1 MFYTFANL
9 SEKEWE
15 ELQSL
20 EKEIGHPILVFDC
33 YNLTAASIT
42 NDELQK
48 IQAFEKKHQK
58 ILIVESLSQEKKVA

>member
-15 ELQSL
+15 ELKSL
-20 EKEIGHPILVFDC
+20 EKDIGHPILVFDS

-48 IQAFEKKHQK
+48 IQEFEKKYNK
-58 ILIVESLSQEKKVA
+58 ILIVESLPQAKKSA